1 MGAVIGVA
9 LAQKVGASIDRKVSV
24 SIPDPCSLRVEV
36 SSAKID
42 C

>member
-24 SIPDPCSLRVEV
+24 SIPCSLRVEV